1 MNKILLTDVEIIIL
15 SAVLS
20 IVFLVAIGLILFF
33 AFKNKRTEIQKE
45 VINEHSN
52 EEFVL
57 CLGGKENILSFELR
71 GNNRLALVLK
81 DYTIVDKE
89 KLKKFYISRTL
100 EMSDKLILV
109 GENLNPLNNILN
121 NIKWN

>member
-121 NIKWN
+121 NIK